1 MINHRRWDEAEYLM
15 ISGVQHFMFCRRQWA
30 LIHIEQ
36 AWEENY
42 FTTHGMLLHER
53 VDQHEIKEKRG
64 DVITIRGMNIASYR
78 LGMSGRCDVVEFK
91 QDAKGAYIPQFQDA
105 YIPYL
110 VEYKRGKVKQDDSD
124 RFQLLAQ
131 LISLEDML
139 NIELSEANM
148 FYHEVRRRI
157 SYSFTSEDK
166 QKLIKTAEEMHQLY
180 EKGYT
185 PRPKVSKK
193 CSSCSLKDLCLPEL
207 DTIPTASDYIKKRIK
222 ECENF

>member
-1 MINHRRWDEAEYLM
+1 MLKLGRWKEAEYLM
-15 ISGVQHFMFCRRQWA
+15 LSGIQHFVFCRRQWA

-53 VDQHEIKEKRG
+53 VNKH
-64 DVITIRGMNIASYR
+64 DVNKKQGGITIVRGMNIASYR

-91 QDAKGAYIPQFQDA
+91 QDKNGVYISQLDDTYIPH
-105 YIPYL
+105 P
-110 VEYKRGKVKQDDSD
+110 VEYKRGKAKRDNSD

-139 NIELSEANM
+139 SIELSEASI
-148 FYHEVRRRI
+148 FYHEVRRRT
-157 SYSFTSEDK
+157 SYSFTDEDK
-166 QKLIKTAEEMHQLY
+166 QELIQITEEMHQLHDRA
-180 EKGYT
+180 YT
-185 PRPKVSKK
+185 PRPKASKK
-193 CSSCSLKDLCLPEL
+193 CLSCSLKDLCLPEL
-207 DTIPTASDYIKKRIK
+207 DNVLTASDYIRERME